1 MTSGELQDMP
11 TSVKQFK
18 AAPADGRASGGK
30 LPGLAG
36 FALRKALSLVD
47 VGRLVIE
54 LPSGV
59 KVERVGATP
68 GPEADLKINKWRAL
82 RRLAMGGD
90 VGLAGAYFDDDWS
103 SSDLTA
109 LIELAAVNGAH
120 FVDAI
125 EGSAP
130 FRLLNWFAHRV
141 KANTRRGSR
150 RNIEAHY
157 DLGNEFYRLWLDAK
171 MIYSSAL
178 FRTSGATLEQA
189 QDAKLQRI
197 VESLQLG
204 GGDSVLEIG
213 CGWGGLAAKIARESA
228 ARVTGVTI
236 SPAQLDKARAL
247 VQEQALEDRVELRLQ
262 DYRDIE
268 GRFDRIVSVEMI
280 EAVGREY
287 MPKYFDTIR
296 ERLKPGGLCVLQ
308 AITIAEDRFAG
319 YCRRPDFIQ
328 RYIFPGGF
336 LPSKTLM
343 RETIERAGLKL
354 TAVENFGDSYA
365 LTLREWRQR
374 FLKAWPEIEK
384 LGFGPSFK
392 RLWEYYLC
400 YCEAGFRAGAVDV
413 GIYSLAHASGAG
425 SLTP

>member
-1 MTSGELQDMP
+1 MAMSGKPVETVPDVP
-11 TSVKQFK
+11 K
-18 AAPADGRASGGK
+18 DSGGK
-30 LPGLAG
+30 LPGVAG
-36 FALRKALSLVD
+36 LALRKILSLIE

-54 LPSGV
+54 LPSGA
-59 KVERVGATP
+59 KIERVGARS
-68 GPEADLKINKWRAL
+68 GPEAELKLNNWRAL
-82 RRLAMGGD
+82 RRVAFGGD
-90 VGLAGAYFDDDWS
+90 VGLATAYLDNDWS
-103 SSDLTA
+103 SPDLTA
-109 LIELAAVNGAH
+109 VFELAAVNGAH
-120 FVDAI
+120 FMDAI

-130 FRLLNWFAHRV
+130 FRLFNWLAHRV
-141 KANTRRGSR
+141 RANTRKGSR

-178 FRTSGATLEQA
+178 YRSNAATLEQA
-189 QDAKLQRI
+189 QEAKLQRI
-197 VESLQLG
+197 VESLQLA
-204 GGDSVLEIG
+204 GDDNVLEIG
-213 CGWGGLAAKIARESA
+213 CGWGSLAAKIARDGA

-247 VQEQALEDRVELRLQ
+247 VAEQALGDRVELRLQ
-262 DYRDIE
+262 DYRDIN
-268 GRFDRIVSVEMI
+268 GRFDKIVSIEMI

-287 MPKYFDTIR
+287 IPKYFETIR

-328 RYIFPGGF
+328 RFIFPGGF
-336 LPSKTLM
+336 LPSKTMM

-374 FLKAWPEIEK
+374 FLKAWPEIER

-400 YCEAGFRAGAVDV
+400 YCEAGFRAGAIDV
-413 GIYSLAHASGAG
+413 GIYSLAHASGARG
-425 SLTP
+425 LAP

>member
-1 MTSGELQDMP
+1 MATPVTPIETEPGA
-11 TSVKQFK
+11 KN
-18 AAPADGRASGGK
+18 APAGK

-36 FALRKALSLVD
+36 FALRKVLSLIE

-54 LPSGV
+54 LPSGE
-59 KVERVGATP
+59 KVERVGARP
-68 GPEADLKINKWRAL
+68 GPDADLKLNNWRAL
-82 RRLAMGGD
+82 RRVAVGGD
-90 VGLAGAYFDDDWS
+90 VGLATAYFDNDWS

-109 LIELAAVNGAH
+109 LFELAALNGAR
-120 FVDAI
+120 FMDAI

-130 FRLLNWFAHRV
+130 FRLFNWLAHRA

-171 MIYSSAL
+171 MIYSSAI
-178 FRTSGATLEQA
+178 FRPAGATLEQA

-197 VESLQLG
+197 VESLQLA

-213 CGWGGLAAKIARESA
+213 CGWGGLATKIAQDGA

-247 VQEQALEDRVELRLQ
+247 VQEKALEDRVELRLQ

-268 GRFDRIVSVEMI
+268 GRFDRIVSIEMI

-365 LTLREWRQR
+365 LTLREWRRR
-374 FLKAWPEIEK
+374 FLNAWPEIEK
-384 LGFGPSFK
+384 LGFGPPFK

-400 YCEAGFRAGAVDV
+400 YCEAGFRAGAIDV
-413 GIYSLAHASGAG
+413 GIYSLAHACGADR
-425 SLTP
+425 LAP